1 MSEIVEQIHAGT
13 FQNLEL
19 ERMLFKLAG
28 QLSQFS
34 GKKVYGYL
42 KPDLKA
48 TVNQIVAELAG
59 DERIRKLYALWY
71 EQREAVLR
79 TYTDA
84 LPERIPL
91 EQNKEF
97 KTIRNAVIQE
107 AIKLCRQPEAE
118 LNGDLELQA
127 EHFSNGEATEG
138 FPSRQT
144 DGYAS
149 DVPPDSNL
157 YPSRSAALVSL
168 RLFQQLGQL
177 LQTRIQQERHM
188 EQGHVDRKLKR
199 QLDEKKQA
207 QGIRD

>member
-1 MSEIVEQIHAGT
+1 MPSGMS
-13 FQNLEL
+13 
-19 ERMLFKLAG
+19 
-28 QLSQFS
+28 S
-34 GKKVYGYL
+34 GGGCL
-42 KPDLKA
+42 C
-48 TVNQIVAELAG
+48 G
-59 DERIRKLYALWY
+59 
-71 EQREAVLR
+71 

-118 LNGDLELQA
+118 LNGDLICRRSISPTEKRRKDFRPGKPTAMQA
-127 EHFSNGEATEG
+127 MFRLTAICIH
-138 FPSRQT
+138 Q
-144 DGYAS
+144 D
-149 DVPPDSNL
+149 PPPWYL
-157 YPSRSAALVSL
+157 FAF
-168 RLFQQLGQL
+168 FQQLGQL

>member
-1 MSEIVEQIHAGT
+1 
-13 FQNLEL
+13 
-19 ERMLFKLAG
+19 MLNRNF
-28 QLSQFS
+28 
-34 GKKVYGYL
+34 
-42 KPDLKA
+42 DLNIEDYVS
-48 TVNQIVAELAG
+48 VNFN
-59 DERIRKLYALWY
+59 AL
-71 EQREAVLR
+71 VNVI
-79 TYTDA
+79 DA
-84 LPERIPL
+84 LGGVDLDVTEEEVPHLNNYQVETSKVVGKERIPL

-118 LNGDLELQA
+118 LNGDLDLQA

-207 QGIRD
+207 QGILD

>member
-127 EHFSNGEATEG
+127 EHFSKGEATEG
-138 FPSRQT
+138 A
-144 DGYAS
+144 GAAAS
-149 DVPPDSNL
+149 NPHPAGTTHGA
-157 YPSRSAALVSL
+157 RSCGPEIKAPA
-168 RLFQQLGQL
+168 G
-177 LQTRIQQERHM
+177 
-188 EQGHVDRKLKR
+188 
-199 QLDEKKQA
+199 
-207 QGIRD
+207 